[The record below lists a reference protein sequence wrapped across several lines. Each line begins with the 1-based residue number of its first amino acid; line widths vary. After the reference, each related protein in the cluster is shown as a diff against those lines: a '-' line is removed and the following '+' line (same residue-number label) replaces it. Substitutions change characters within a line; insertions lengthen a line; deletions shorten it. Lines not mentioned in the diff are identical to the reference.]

1 MRLET
6 EHRFRVGAPEGF
18 DYITDQ
24 GNWPQYWPGFVRIEP
39 GSRWGAPGDVTRLV
53 LRVLRR
59 EVTLE
64 MTLRRFERCRLVEYT
79 SVQAGLPDL
88 HHERHFEDT
97 GGQLRYR
104 AAVEFEPR
112 GLYDRL
118 VVRRAIR
125 RALKTTIANLDAAL
139 GHSKLNA

>member
-6 EHRFRVGAPEGF
+6 EHNFAVGVREGF

-24 GNWPQYWPGFVRIEP
+24 GNWPEYWPGFVRIEP
-39 GSRWGAPGDVTRLV
+39 GSRWGEPGDVTRLV

-59 EVTLE
+59 DVTLE

-88 HHERHFEDT
+88 HHERRFEEA

-104 AAVEFEPR
+104 AAVELEPR
-112 GLYDRL
+112 GLYDRI
-118 VVRRAIR
+118 VVRRAIG
-125 RALKTTIANLDAAL
+125 RALNRTVANLDGAF
-139 GHSKLNA
+139 GRSKLNP

>member
-6 EHRFRVGAPEGF
+6 EHRFGVGVRDGF

-39 GSRWGAPGDVTRLV
+39 GSGWGAPGDVTRLV

-88 HHERHFEDT
+88 HHERHFEDA
-97 GGQLRYR
+97 GGRLRYR
-104 AAVEFEPR
+104 AAVAFEPR
-112 GLYDRL
+112 GLYDRI
-118 VVRRAIR
+118 VVRRAIT
-125 RALKTTIANLDAAL
+125 RALKTTIANVDVAL
-139 GHSKLNA
+139 GRSKLNA